1 MAKDGMATAVSPRVT
16 GGAQARTRIRRIITH
31 GALLLTLVLSGLG
44 IGALTAPRAAEDLGL
59 LQVAVAAG
67 QECPDAQE
75 AAFLRTINKYRKR
88 KGLKPLA
95 LSKPLMLAAHKHSQD
110 MSRMNR
116 VRNHD
121 LLGGVSSKQNLA
133 NHGYPVGRAMWGE
146 NLAYGTT
153 RKTGRK
159 AFNAWKRSPGHNQN
173 MLNKRY
179 RAIGIARVFDPN
191 STYKWYWTTTFGSV
205 IGERP
210 RC

>member
-1 MAKDGMATAVSPRVT
+1 MATDGMASTPPRVA
-16 GGAQARTRIRRIITH
+16 GEASAQTRTRRLITH
-31 GALLLTLVLSGLG
+31 GALLLALVLSGLSIPVLLAPG
-44 IGALTAPRAAEDLGL
+44 IAEDTGL
-59 LQVAVAAG
+59 LHVAYAAG

-88 KGLKPLA
+88 KGAKPLA

-110 MSRMNR
+110 MAKMRR
-116 VRNHD
+116 VRNHN
-121 LLGGVSSKQNLA
+121 LLGGVTTKQNLR

-146 NLAYGTT
+146 NLAYGTSW
-153 RKTGRK
+153 KTGRK
-159 AFNAWKRSPGHNQN
+159 AFNAWKRSPGHRQN

-179 RAIGIARVFDPN
+179 RAIGIARVYDPS